1 MDVKYVPSACYAGE
15 DGEKFYQYTM
25 LEEASESVLFMHT
38 ERPEVTLPAI
48 S

>member
-25 LEEASESVLFMHT
+25 LEEAESVLFMHT

-48 S
+48 L